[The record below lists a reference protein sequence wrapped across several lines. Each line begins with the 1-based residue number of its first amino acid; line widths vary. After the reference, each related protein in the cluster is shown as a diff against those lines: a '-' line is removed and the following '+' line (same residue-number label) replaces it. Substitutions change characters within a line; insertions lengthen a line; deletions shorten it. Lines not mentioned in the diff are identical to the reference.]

1 MAYIYKI
8 TNLINGK
15 IYIGKTLLTVEKRWK
30 EHCEDY
36 KKQRNEKRPL
46 YSAMNKYGIEN
57 FKVEQIEECSDKI
70 INEREVYWIEHYQ
83 SFKHGYNATIGG
95 DGKAYL
101 DYDLI
106 CETYKQV
113 QNAVKTSELCH
124 CSADSVR
131 KILKERKME
140 IISSTEIS
148 RRKNSKIINQFSLD
162 GEFIQ
167 SFKSLSDAA
176 RYIQSLKPE
185 SRTGIGGIRTH
196 ISEVARAKRKTAY
209 GFIWKYSE

>member
-1 MAYIYKI
+1 MAYIYKV

-57 FKVEQIEECSDKI
+57 FKVEQIEECSDKN
-70 INEREVYWIEHYQ
+70 INEREVYWIEYYQ
-83 SFKHGYNATIGG
+83 SFKQGYNATIGG

-113 QNAVKTSELCH
+113 QNATKTSELCH
-124 CSADSVR
+124 CNVESVR
-131 KILKERKME
+131 RILKERKIE
-140 IISSTEIS
+140 IISSSEIS
-148 RRKNSKIINQFSLD
+148 RRKNSKIVNQFSLD
-162 GEFIQ
+162 GDFIQ

-176 RYIQSLKPE
+176 RCIQSLDLKK
-185 SRTGIGGIRTH
+185 RTEISSIRTH
-196 ISEVARAKRKTAY
+196 ISEVARNKRKTAY

>member
-57 FKVEQIEECSDKI
+57 FKIEQIEECSDKI

-113 QNAVKTSELCH
+113 QNAAKTAEICG
-124 CSADSVR
+124 CCADSVR
-131 KILKERKME
+131 NILRERKME
-140 IISSTEIS
+140 IISSSEIS

-176 RYIQSLKPE
+176 RYIQSLKSE

-209 GFIWKYSE
+209 GFIWKYPE